1 LQICALELRSSG
13 VVAKQQTIRQPAQA
27 ALGLAAVKTPLTMR
41 HLWRMTLW
49 AATAASALLLAVLS
63 SRSEIGTQRVA
74 SIFSLHGK
82 ASAQPAK
89 PAFDAQAETS
99 RLAEAVRGLRT
110 ENGQLQSR
118 LTAVEQNVDGI
129 TGSVTKQIEEV
140 KAEAAKPDAGVTW
153 PADAADAPITPAII
167 ASIVSPFE
175 TADGVGPPIAS
186 PPLTMPAQ
194 SADDDAHS
202 AEAPRTYG
210 VDVGGAYS
218 TEILR
223 ARWLGIRS
231 AHMQLFAGLTPTAVL
246 RSIPKS
252 NRIELRLVVGPLD
265 SSEAAARLCAALAAY
280 RLYCQLTSFDH
291 QSVALR

>member
-1 LQICALELRSSG
+1 
-13 VVAKQQTIRQPAQA
+13 VVAKQQTVRQPA
-27 ALGLAAVKTPLTMR
+27 LAVPAFAVGQTPLTMR
-41 HLWRMTLW
+41 HLWRMALW

-63 SRSEIGTQRVA
+63 SQSEGGSERIAAV
-74 SIFSLHGK
+74 FSLHGK
-82 ASAQPAK
+82 SRAQAAK
-89 PAFDAQAETS
+89 PVFDAQAETH
-99 RLAEAVRGLRT
+99 RLAEAVRGLRA

-118 LTAVEQNVDGI
+118 LAAVEQNVDGI

-140 KAEAAKPDAGVTW
+140 KAEAAKPDAGATW

-175 TADGVGPPIAS
+175 TVDGLGPPIPS

-246 RSIPKS
+246 RPIPKS
-252 NRIELRLVVGPLD
+252 THIQLRLVVGPLD
-265 SSEAAARLCAALAAY
+265 SSDAAARLCAALAAY
-280 RLYCQLTSFDH
+280 RLYCQPTSFDR